1 MASPSLDQVVVA
13 MMDALDDFL
22 PPAPVGPPAPGV
34 SLVSV
39 TEKAVGLGTLRGLAT
54 RSPFS
59 VSLLRGIRLD
69 AVVRFQ
75 VWADTPADADA
86 LMTQQHALLLAAKEQ
101 LKTEGFL
108 KLAAE
113 TTSLVDHAGAI
124 NFWRKTADYRVLY
137 EFAFQDSG
145 DSEGLIARIPV
156 HINSVYNENT
166 VVTDETVRWGNLEAP
181 DLEVRAGVAGEFRVR
196 ELSILAF
203 LPAGW
208 DGEAVT
214 VSASAG
220 GALQQRTYPSVR
232 AFFNAFAP
240 EAETVELGGTQFT
253 AGRMGFPNAD
263 FPTPILLAA
272 GGDFFRVTYDAPLD
286 APLNHA
292 DAVVYLRVL
301 E

>member
-1 MASPSLDQVVVA
+1 

-22 PPAPVGPPAPGV
+22 PPAPAGPPPPGV

-39 TEKAVGLGTLRGLAT
+39 TEKAVGLGALRGLVT

-59 VSLLRGIRLD
+59 VSVLRGIRLD

-75 VWADTPADADA
+75 VWADTPAEADD
-86 LMTQQHALLLAAKEQ
+86 LMTQQHALLLAAKDQ
-101 LKTEGFL
+101 LKVAGFL
-108 KLAAE
+108 TLAAE
-113 TTSLVDHAGAI
+113 TTSLVSHAGALD
-124 NFWRKTADYRVLY
+124 FWRKTADYRVLY

-156 HINSVYNENT
+156 HINTVYNENT
-166 VVTDETVRWGNLEAP
+166 VVTDETVRWGNLDAP
-181 DLEVRAGVAGEFRVR
+181 DLEVRAGVAGQFRVR

-208 DGEAVT
+208 DGDGVT

-220 GALQQRTYPSVR
+220 GALQQRNYATVR
-232 AFFNAFAP
+232 DFFNAFTP
-240 EAETVELGGTQFT
+240 EAETVELGGAQFT
-253 AGRMGFPNAD
+253 AGRMAFPNPD
-263 FPTPILLAA
+263 FPSPILLAG
-272 GGDFFRVTYDAPLD
+272 GGDFFRVTYNAPLD
-286 APLNHA
+286 APLDHA

-301 E
+301 K